1 MDTVFA
7 IFALGLAVTLVVAKG
22 MMQASEFAKKELD
35 KIDSKESEDQID
47 SLRN

>member
-1 MDTVFA
+1 MFTVFA

-35 KIDSKESEDQID
+35 KLDGVANEEQTNS
-47 SLRN
+47 